1 MENKIRKIWY
11 LIIIIL
17 VCLSAIFYL
26 FRRNLSKDITPV
38 KDVEIQEITTTE
50 DAQSVENKQEETV
63 VDTDVAKVSETKKQ
77 EIKKSVSATHK
88 QEKKVEEKKVLT
100 PQEEE
105 DAIKDMQRLKEATGP
120 NNRSEV
126 VEIRHMYK
134 TNTDNN
140 VFYRGVW
147 YNIKTKVLTE
157 QGNQVETTTESK
169 E

>member
-1 MENKIRKIWY
+1 MDNKIRKIWY

-17 VCLSAIFYL
+17 VCISAIFY
-26 FRRNLSKDITPV
+26 FVRRNLPKDITPV
-38 KDVEIQEITTTE
+38 KDAGTQETITTE
-50 DAQSVENKQEETV
+50 DVQSVENKQEETV

-100 PQEEE
+100 PQEED
-105 DAIKDMQRLKEATGP
+105 DAIKDMQRIKESVNT

-140 VFYRGVW
+140 VYYRGVW
-147 YNIKTKVLTE
+147 YNIKTKVLSE
-157 QGNQVETTTESK
+157 QENTAGTTTESK